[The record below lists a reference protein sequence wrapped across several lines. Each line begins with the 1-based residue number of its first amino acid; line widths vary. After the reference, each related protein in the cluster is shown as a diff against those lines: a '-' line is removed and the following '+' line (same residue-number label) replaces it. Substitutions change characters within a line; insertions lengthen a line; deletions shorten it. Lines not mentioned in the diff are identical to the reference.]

1 MQSTGQVCWAR
12 CNTEVEKGGKGSGWV
27 QPIWQHRNVEASV
40 VLIEDSLPK
49 TRKFTCKFSVSI
61 CRKYQAIDPHLQSSN
76 YRTGPAHPGA
86 IHPPP

>member
-1 MQSTGQVCWAR
+1 MVPANKKAETKGSRKRNAKHRPGVLVR
-12 CNTEVEKGGKGSGWV
+12 CSTEVEKGGKGSGWV

-61 CRKYQAIDPHLQSSN
+61 CRKYQAIDP
-76 YRTGPAHPGA
+76 
-86 IHPPP
+86 PPSG